1 MTVTADSACN
11 SPANSSVWSPSSS
24 NPSTRTFTCRIWR
37 SVGSSQCFFSWSI
50 AFNSL
55 MVVVCMTSTM
65 RSPPSKVFTFSSR
78 RMTSM
83 AARESSTRY
92 GRRLRCVLKMWGA
105 LKSTASLLRCTID
118 QRETNLYDILLYWLV
133 YIGILIM
140 AWYNPHITGSQKTP
154 LIQQITGG
162 PLFTAHGTK
171 KWRFPNFEP

>member
-1 MTVTADSACN
+1 MTVTSDSACN
-11 SPANSSVWSPSSS
+11 SPADSSVWSPSIS

-37 SVGSSQCFFSWSI
+37 SVRSSQCFFSRSI
-50 AFNSL
+50 AFKSL

-92 GRRLRCVLKMWGA
+92 GRRLRCVSNMWGA
-105 LKSTASLLRCTID
+105 LKSTASLLRCTIE
-118 QRETNLYDILLYWLV
+118 QLGLYRDP
-133 YIGILIM
+133 
-140 AWYNPHITGSQKTP
+140 YNGCYITGSRSSSHTTNNWRALGYCSSDQ
-154 LIQQITGG
+154 
-162 PLFTAHGTK
+162 K